1 MLLVISGKDV
11 VDDALSSSADL
22 FLQESHVSGC
32 AVLPL
37 VDHNAAAVPSSWVYL
52 FATAFKMRRLMAILL
67 FIDLDPDVGNDLKDG
82 LLSQVKRRSRSLE
95 LSVE

>member
-1 MLLVISGKDV
+1 MLIVIPGKDV

-37 VDHNAAAVPSSWVYL
+37 VDHNAAAVPSTWVYL
-52 FATAFKMRRLMAILL
+52 FATAFKMRRLEAVLL
-67 FIDLDPDVGNDLKDG
+67 LIDVDLDVGNDLKDG
-82 LLSQVKRRSRSLE
+82 LLSQVKR
-95 LSVE
+95 